1 MGCVS
6 ERHGPSAP
14 VACHDGKYETRTST
28 GTPTR
33 LTWKLTWSSV
43 DRMSDTVTAGSASC
57 CAGATPSG
65 AFVHDAFPPT
75 TSCCAHDDGSAY
87 QRWATGSHDFWAAPT
102 PVRMSGR
109 SLSGVTS

>member
-1 MGCVS
+1 MRFGS

-33 LTWKLTWSSV
+33 LTWKFTWSSV
-43 DRMSDTVTAGSASC
+43 DRMSDTVTAASASC

-65 AFVHDAFPPT
+65 AFAHDA
-75 TSCCAHDDGSAY
+75 GSAY

-102 PVRMSGR
+102 PVRTSGR
-109 SLSGVTS
+109 SFNGVTSEESCTR